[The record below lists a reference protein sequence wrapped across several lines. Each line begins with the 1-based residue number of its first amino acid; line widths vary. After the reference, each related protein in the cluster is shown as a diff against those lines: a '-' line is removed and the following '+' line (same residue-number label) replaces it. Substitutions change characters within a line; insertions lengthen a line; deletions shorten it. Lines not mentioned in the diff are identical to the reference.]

1 MYVES
6 IVLIGCDSQPT
17 CSWLAATHHVI
28 ISLPVPDWLQRV
40 VWSAAY
46 LFLIGCDSSPD
57 VRRAVVLNIAVAT
70 HTLPAVLARMRD
82 SNAQVRRAAYETV
95 AAKVHMRVLTIAQRL
110 RLLTDGL
117 RDQSG
122 ESVATCDRRRV
133 RPIRREGFAT
143 LITICDIDHS
153 GGGGRCAKIYD
164 GLAWDD
170 IYKLRRFYLLSNR
183 PAAAIANE
191 NVVIRV
197 LSHLRLS

>member
-1 MYVES
+1 M
-6 IVLIGCDSQPT
+6 
-17 CSWLAATHHVI
+17 
-28 ISLPVPDWLQRV
+28 
-40 VWSAAY
+40 
-46 LFLIGCDSSPD
+46 
-57 VRRAVVLNIAVAT
+57 RRAVVLNIAVAT

-82 SNAQVRRAAYETV
+82 ANAQVRRAAYETV

-153 GGGGRCAKIYD
+153 GGGAIALRFTTVLRGT
-164 GLAWDD
+164 
-170 IYKLRRFYLLSNR
+170 IYKLRCFYLLSKR